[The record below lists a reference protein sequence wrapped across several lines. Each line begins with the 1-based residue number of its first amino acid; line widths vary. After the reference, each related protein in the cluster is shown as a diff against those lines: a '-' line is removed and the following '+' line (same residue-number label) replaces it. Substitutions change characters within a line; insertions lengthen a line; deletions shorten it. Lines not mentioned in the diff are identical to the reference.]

1 MPARSTWVSLVE
13 AGLAEDLGPGD
24 VTTNSVLDA
33 DASGRAQVEAR
44 ERIVVSGL
52 EVARVVFE
60 RTGAALDAHVADGT
74 TVEAGDIVAS
84 VSGPARAILSGE
96 RVALNFLQRLSG
108 ISTLTRRFSDAVRGT
123 GVRILDTRKT
133 TPGWRVLEKYAVR
146 CGGGHNHR
154 HGLFDGILIK
164 DNHIRAVG
172 SIEEAVR
179 RAGASAPPG
188 LSVEVEVESVDGAS
202 EALAAGAQ
210 ALLVD
215 NQPPSVV
222 EQIVKRVAGRVRIE
236 ASGGVRLDT
245 VEALA
250 RTGVDWISVG
260 ALTHSPPPVDLALE
274 WNDPSPS

>member
-33 DASGRAQVEAR
+33 DAAGHARVEAR
-44 ERIVVSGL
+44 ERMVVSGL

-60 RTGAALDAHVADGT
+60 RTGAALDARVGDGT

-108 ISTLTRRFSDAVRGT
+108 IATLTRRFSDAVQGT

-179 RAGASAPPG
+179 RARASAPPG

-202 EALAAGAQ
+202 QALAAGAQ